1 MQVDF
6 EPYIMMLT
14 LREPGIF
21 QRDGFCAQVCVEPY
35 IVMIT
40 TTGQYKYLTH
50 LHLES
55 KHGLTTLNIT
65 SKKVLFEEEIVLNL
79 ILS

>member
-1 MQVDF
+1 
-6 EPYIMMLT
+6 MMLT
-14 LREPGIF
+14 LREQGIF
-21 QRDGFCAQVCVEPY
+21 QRDGFCAQVSVERFEPY

-40 TTGQYKYLTH
+40 ITGLYKYFTY

-65 SKKVLFEEEIVLNL
+65 SKKVLFEEEIEEWLFKQPTPT
-79 ILS
+79 